1 MFKHYKTI
9 GMIGGIAPASTVD
22 YYNRIISRFQE
33 RTGQREYPSILIN
46 SINMTHMMNLI
57 TNGQFDELTD
67 YLSEEIYVLEKAGAK
82 VIFLASNTPHLVFEA
97 LAERVKAKMVS
108 IVDSTI
114 AYAQSKGYNRL
125 GLFGTLPTMEGDF
138 FQDGFDAAG
147 MEIITPMPDERKY
160 IHKIYME
167 ELIRGRFLPETK
179 SHLLSITKRMYNE
192 GQIDSLILG
201 GTELPLILKTSDFED
216 IELLNTTKIHVEQI
230 LDAALGCNN
239 HLL

>member
-1 MFKHYKTI
+1 MLKHYKTI

-46 SINMTHMMNLI
+46 SINMTHMVDLI
-57 TNGQFDELTD
+57 SNDQLDELVD

-82 VIFLASNTPHLVFEA
+82 VIFMASNTPHLVFES
-97 LAERVKAKMVS
+97 LVKRIKTKMVS
-108 IVDSTI
+108 IVDATI
-114 AYAQSKGYNRL
+114 SYAQAKGFVRL
-125 GLFGTLPTMEGDF
+125 GLFGTISTMEGDF
-138 FQDGFDAAG
+138 FQDGFEAAG

-167 ELIRGRFLPETK
+167 ELARGRYLPETK
-179 SHLLSITKRMYNE
+179 SHLLSIAKRMYNE

-201 GTELPLILKTSDFED
+201 GTELPLILKASDMED
-216 IELLNTTKIHVEQI
+216 IEMLNTTKIHVERI
-230 LDAALGCNN
+230 LDAILG
-239 HLL
+239 

>member
-1 MFKHYKTI
+1 MLKHYKTI

-22 YYNRIISRFQE
+22 YYQRIISRFQE

-46 SINMTHMMNLI
+46 SINMTHMVDLI
-57 TNGQFDELTD
+57 SNEQLDELID

-82 VIFLASNTPHLVFEA
+82 VIFMASNTPHIVFES
-97 LAERVKAKMVS
+97 LVKRVKTKMVS
-108 IVDSTI
+108 IVDATI
-114 AYAQSKGYNRL
+114 SYAQAKGFIRL
-125 GLFGTLPTMEGDF
+125 GLFGTISTMEGDF

-167 ELIRGRFLPETK
+167 ELARGRYLPETK
-179 SHLLSITKRMYNE
+179 NHLLSIAKRMYNE

-201 GTELPLILKTSDFED
+201 GTELPLILKASDMED
-216 IELLNTTKIHVEQI
+216 IEMLNTTKIHVERI
-230 LDAALGCNN
+230 LDAVLG
-239 HLL
+239 

>member
-1 MFKHYKTI
+1 MLKHYKTI

-22 YYNRIISRFQE
+22 YYNRLISRFQE
-33 RTGQREYPSILIN
+33 RTGLRDYPSIIIN
-46 SINMTHMMNLI
+46 SINMTHMMELI
-57 TNGQFDELTD
+57 TNDHLDELVD
-67 YLSEEIYVLEKAGAK
+67 YLSEEIFVLEKAGAK
-82 VIFLASNTPHLVFEA
+82 VIFMASNTPHLVFEP
-97 LAERVKAKMVS
+97 LAQRVKTKMVS

-114 AYAQSKGYNRL
+114 GYAQAKGHSRL

-138 FQDGFDAAG
+138 FQDGFEACG

-167 ELIRGRFLPETK
+167 ELVRGRFLPETK
-179 SHLLSITKRMYNE
+179 NHLLSIANRMYNE

-216 IELLNTTKIHVEQI
+216 IELINTTKIHVERI
-230 LDAALGCNN
+230 LDAII
-239 HLL
+239 